1 PSFASGIAVD
11 AAGKVCV
18 GGTTGTFRPIPVA
31 NSAESVHGGFDAFV
45 IKIASPPLVAGVSV
59 SGKNLIVT
67 GEGFDRG
74 AVILVDGVEQ
84 RTRNDESKPATVLIG
99 KKAAKS
105 VAPGL
110 RVIIRVR
117 NSDGLVSDSFSF
129 TR

>member
-1 PSFASGIAVD
+1 M
-11 AAGKVCV
+11 
-18 GGTTGTFRPIPVA
+18 
-31 NSAESVHGGFDAFV
+31 
-45 IKIASPPLVAGVSV
+45 IKIVSPPRVAGASV

-74 AVILVDGVEQ
+74 AMILINGVEQ
-84 RTRNDESKPATVLIG
+84 RTRNDESKPATILIA

-105 VAPGL
+105 VTPGL

-117 NSDGLVSDSFSF
+117 NTDGLLSDSFAF